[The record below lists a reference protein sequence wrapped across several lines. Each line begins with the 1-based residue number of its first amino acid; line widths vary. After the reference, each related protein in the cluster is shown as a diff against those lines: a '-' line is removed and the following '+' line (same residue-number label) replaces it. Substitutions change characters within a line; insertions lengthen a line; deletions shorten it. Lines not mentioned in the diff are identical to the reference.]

1 MHPAQATSGSDELLK
16 RLEGGASAVVPELW
30 LLEIANGLLVRQR
43 QKKLTAAE
51 RKTALAT
58 LAALNFIV
66 DTDAGKA
73 AFKAT
78 SEMAEKHGLSV
89 YDATYLEVALRRSLP
104 LASRDGSLLRAA
116 KRSGVKLL

>member
-1 MHPAQATSGSDELLK
+1 
-16 RLEGGASAVVPELW
+16 VPELW

-104 LASRDGSLLRAA
+104 LASRDGPLLRAA